1 MQPSCADKIAG
12 LATSLGTPAALQ
24 APGGASEPPAPRRA
38 EGSHADGSSG
48 GAHALRSVQA
58 LAGAVVAPIRRTRW
72 WVELLAIAWLA
83 WLYDV
88 VTGAAPLRQGLAL
101 RHGRS
106 LLDLEQSLGIAPER
120 TLNHWL
126 AAHRTLGTALSYY
139 YDNAHFVVT
148 FALLGWLWWRR
159 ADVYRPLRSAL
170 VCANLIGLIV
180 FWLYPVAPPR
190 MLGGFTDVIASSHTF
205 GSWHT
210 GRLASDADQLAA
222 MPSLHIAWAV
232 WCAVALW
239 RISRRR
245 WVRALALLYPCFT
258 AFVVLCTA
266 NHYLLDVLAGAATVA
281 MALAAVRLTSAFAPQ
296 EIIPLIQDGVA
307 YCHRRLR
314 VLRA

>member
-1 MQPSCADKIAG
+1 
-12 LATSLGTPAALQ
+12 LATTLRTPAALQ
-24 APGGASEPPAPRRA
+24 APAGASAQPAIER
-38 EGSHADGSSG
+38 SSG
-48 GAHALRSVQA
+48 LRSAQV
-58 LAGAVVAPIRRTRW
+58 LAGALAKPIKRTRW

-88 VTGAAPLRQGLAL
+88 VTGASPLREGVAL
-101 RHGRS
+101 KHGRS
-106 LLDLEQSLGIAPER
+106 LLDLEQTLGIAPER

-126 AAHRTLGTALSYY
+126 AAQHTLGKVLSYY

-159 ADVYRPLRSAL
+159 ADIYRPLRSTL
-170 VCANLIGLIV
+170 VCVNLIGLLV

-190 MLGGFTDVIASSHTF
+190 MLGGFTDVVASSHTF

-210 GRLASDADQLAA
+210 GSLATDADQLAA

-232 WCAVALW
+232 WCGLALW
-239 RISRRR
+239 RVSRRR

-266 NHYLLDVLAGAATVA
+266 NHYLLDLLAGAATAVL
-281 MALAAVRLTSAFAPQ
+281 ALAAVRLATASVPQ
-296 EIIPLIQDGVA
+296 EIIP
-307 YCHRRLR
+307 
-314 VLRA
+314 